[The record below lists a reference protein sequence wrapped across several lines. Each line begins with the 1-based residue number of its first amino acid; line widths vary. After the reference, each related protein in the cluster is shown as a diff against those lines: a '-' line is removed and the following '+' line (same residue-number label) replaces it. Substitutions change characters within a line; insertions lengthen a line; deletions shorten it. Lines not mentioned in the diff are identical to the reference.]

1 MINDLM
7 LIKKRIITENRIEEI
22 LSKAGCENI
31 KEKSNRYE
39 SMLPDK
45 FESDNSRGLQVYLN
59 ESLTCKIRNRTFLG
73 SDIFDLISYIV
84 FDKIEA
90 LDIHKCLPKS
100 KRWICEQLGYH
111 EYLTGEQ
118 VVVFNDPL
126 KWLKDIKKNRSK
138 SILEVK
144 ENKVLS
150 DDSLDRFVMFPHAAL
165 IEEGIE
171 YGIQQEFQVGFDL
184 KSERII
190 FPIHNSYGEIVSIKG
205 RTTDPDYKIKD
216 IPKYLYLH
224 NFNNM
229 WELYNWHRALWYII
243 ESKEI
248 IIYEAEKT
256 CWLST
261 QFGVRNCVALGG
273 SEVTDYQARMIKS
286 LGIDI
291 KIVLAFDRDKKPEE
305 IKLQAQKFG
314 KSRSIFVMWDGKSV
328 FTVEAKHSPT
338 DLGFQSFMDL
348 YKDHYNYRIS

>member
-1 MINDLM
+1 MINDLI

-22 LSKAGCENI
+22 LFKAGCENI

-84 FDKIEA
+84 FEKSEA
-90 LDIHKCLPKS
+90 LDMRNCLPKS

-111 EYLTGEQ
+111 EYLSGEQ
-118 VVVFNDPL
+118 VIVFDDPL
-126 KWLKDIKKNRSK
+126 SWLKDIKKNRSK
-138 SILEVK
+138 SFLEVK

-150 DDSLDRFVMFPHAAL
+150 DNSLERFVMLPHVAL
-165 IEEGIE
+165 IQEGIE
-171 YGIQQEFQVGFDL
+171 YNIQVEFQVGFDL
-184 KSERII
+184 RSERII
-190 FPIHNSYGEIVSIKG
+190 FPIHNSYGAIVSIKG
-205 RTTDPDYKIKD
+205 RTTDPDYKVKD

-229 WELYNWHRALWYII
+229 WELYNWHRALRYII

-273 SEVTDYQARMIKS
+273 SEITDYQVRIIKS

-291 KIVLAFDRDKKPEE
+291 KIILAFDRDKKPKE

-314 KSRSIFVMWDGKSV
+314 KSRSIFVMWDEKNV
-328 FTVEAKHSPT
+328 FSDEAKHSPT
-338 DLGFQSFMDL
+338 DLGLQPFMDL
-348 YKDHYNYRIS
+348 YRGHPKYRIS